1 VERGRNAV
9 LRYRDFYPLS
19 NAEVIQDFGIGVQ
32 GDRTGG
38 INVYAANGASAY
50 QNPTFN

>member
-1 VERGRNAV
+1 
-9 LRYRDFYPLS
+9 
-19 NAEVIQDFGIGVQ
+19 VQ

-38 INVYAANGASAY
+38 INIYAANGASAY